1 MLSIFIDMRL
11 SGAAQ
16 NGHEVAATT
25 GSTYTMS
32 NLITAS
38 VSSIVVAVLIVLIAY
53 LTARSI
59 R

>member
-1 MLSIFIDMRL
+1 MRL

-16 NGHEVAATT
+16 NSHEVATT

-32 NLITAS
+32 NLIAAS